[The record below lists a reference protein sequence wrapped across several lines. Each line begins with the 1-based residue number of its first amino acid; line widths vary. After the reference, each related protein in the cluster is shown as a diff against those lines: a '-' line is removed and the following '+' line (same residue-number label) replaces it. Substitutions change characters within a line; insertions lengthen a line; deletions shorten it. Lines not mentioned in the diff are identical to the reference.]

1 MEVIISPKPTIM
13 IYHHPNVS
21 VETIQ
26 DLLFGIEEE
35 GIPYSLEARAASD
48 DILLMADEASHASA
62 LSVGVGCSADT
73 LVLSYKNLPPHQF
86 IYRLR
91 NYKQAKQTMRA
102 LGANAARLVKG
113 NPFKTDPGLEVAF

>member
-1 MEVIISPKPTIM
+1 MEVIIAPKPTII

-21 VETIQ
+21 QEAIQ

-35 GIPYSLEARAASD
+35 GIPFSLETRGTD
-48 DILLMADEASHASA
+48 EDILRMADEASHASA
-62 LSVGVGCSADT
+62 LSVGVGCTADT
-73 LVLSYKNLPPHQF
+73 LVLSYQNLPPHRF

-91 NYKQAKQTMRA
+91 NYKQAQQAMRA

>member
-1 MEVIISPKPTIM
+1 MEVIIAPKPTII

-21 VETIQ
+21 QEAIQ

-35 GIPYSLEARAASD
+35 GIPFSLETRGTD
-48 DILLMADEASHASA
+48 EDILRMADEASHASA
-62 LSVGVGCSADT
+62 LSVGVGCTADT
-73 LVLSYKNLPPHQF
+73 LVLSYQNLPPHQF
-86 IYRLR
+86 IYGLR
-91 NYKQAKQTMRA
+91 SYKQAQQAMRA

>member
-1 MEVIISPKPTIM
+1 MEVIIAPKPTII

-21 VETIQ
+21 QEAIQ

-35 GIPYSLEARAASD
+35 GIPFSLETRGTD
-48 DILLMADEASHASA
+48 EDILRMADEASHASA
-62 LSVGVGCSADT
+62 LSVGVGCTADT
-73 LVLSYKNLPPHQF
+73 LVLSYQNLPPHQF

-91 NYKQAKQTMRA
+91 NYKQAQQAMRA

-113 NPFKTDPGLEVAF
+113 NPFKTVPGLEVAF

>member
-1 MEVIISPKPTIM
+1 MEVIIAPKPTII

-21 VETIQ
+21 QEAIQ

-35 GIPYSLEARAASD
+35 GIPFSLETRGTD
-48 DILLMADEASHASA
+48 EDILRMADEASHASA
-62 LSVGVGCSADT
+62 LSVGVGCTADT
-73 LVLSYKNLPPHQF
+73 LVLSYQNLPPHQF
-86 IYRLR
+86 IYRLC
-91 NYKQAKQTMRA
+91 NYKQAQQAMRA

>member
-1 MEVIISPKPTIM
+1 MEVIIAPKPTIM

-73 LVLSYKNLPPHQF
+73 LVLSYKT
-86 IYRLR
+86 YRLI
-91 NYKQAKQTMRA
+91 NLYIVCVIINKQNKLCER
-102 LGANAARLVKG
+102 
-113 NPFKTDPGLEVAF
+113 